1 MTSIDVGYGC
11 SFFSGHMW
19 EKHVPMT
26 AFFPG
31 PFAIIETSHRE
42 RPDFQE
48 EKCFRCLYR
57 STTAFPTQI
66 QYIRSSL
73 FWVYIHMITYV
84 YVLYICTYIY
94 VYGSEYIYITYR
106 FSQTNTH
113 ARTHTHDYI
122 WLCIYIHTYAHVFVF
137 TKACWWCLPYL
148 PPNESVEGAR
158 SICGFTTVFWSTDFG
173 VTKGQHRCLQTPA
186 RGNPVWGRIQ

>member
-113 ARTHTHDYI
+113 ARTHT
-122 WLCIYIHTYAHVFVF
+122 
-137 TKACWWCLPYL
+137 
-148 PPNESVEGAR
+148 
-158 SICGFTTVFWSTDFG
+158 
-173 VTKGQHRCLQTPA
+173 
-186 RGNPVWGRIQ
+186 